1 MLLLENQPPPL
12 TPQEGEAEEAMI
24 WSRRR
29 IVCRRCSVQEELLLL
44 LLPRGA
50 AAAAY
55 NRLWTRAEIKVGYS
69 RQEAEDEDAI
79 YRHRERERFSREI
92 AQGEEEDAPSSL
104 YRQQLPSAAAA
115 ADELTLS
122 LCLAGPTCPPH

>member
-12 TPQEGEAEEAMI
+12 TPQEGVEAEEAMI

-69 RQEAEDEDAI
+69 RQEAEDDDAI
-79 YRHRERERFSREI
+79 YRHREREREIFQRNCTGRRRRRTIIIISSTI
-92 AQGEEEDAPSSL
+92 AQCCCCCG
-104 YRQQLPSAAAA
+104 
-115 ADELTLS
+115 
-122 LCLAGPTCPPH
+122 